1 MNAQPDNLLLLQLKR
16 GDLHALEAV
25 YRRFQPVLL
34 AKAVFMMRDHATAAD
49 LVQGLF
55 IEFWEKQLYQQ
66 IEDNLGGYL
75 YRALHNR
82 CLNALKAQQTQHER
96 IAGYHEQY
104 TDYDDAPDVEIG
116 LEKGAI
122 ARLMDQLP
130 PQKREVLTLV
140 VLEDRKYQEAAD
152 IMGISVNTIKTHLRL
167 ALQQLREQ
175 VKNQR
180 RSPDNGEENV
190 LG

>member
-1 MNAQPDNLLLLQLKR
+1 MNTQPDNLLLLRLKR
-16 GDLHALEAV
+16 GDLRALEAV

-34 AKAVFMMRDHATAAD
+34 AKAVFMMHDHAAAAD
-49 LVQGLF
+49 LIQGLF
-55 IEFWEKQLYQQ
+55 IELWEKQLYRQ
-66 IEDNLGGYL
+66 IDDNLGGYL
-75 YRALHNR
+75 YRAVHNR
-82 CLNALKAQQTQHER
+82 CLNALKTQQAQQAR
-96 IAGYHEQY
+96 IDDYQKQY
-104 TDYDDAPDVEIG
+104 VDFEEAPDIEIG
-116 LEKGAI
+116 LDKGAI
-122 ARLMDQLP
+122 AQLIDQLP

-152 IMGISVNTIKTHLRL
+152 IMGLSINTVKTHLRL

-175 VKNQR
+175 VKNQQ